1 MKIAYISFAHIAD
14 YHEPDAWLKKLDF
27 YTRQLE
33 AMTPFAQVV
42 SIHNI
47 QYEGVLV
54 RNKVE
59 YHFLKN
65 SKSELMMPVRL
76 LRYVK
81 NLGAD
86 VIIVHGL
93 CFPIQVL
100 LLRIQ
105 LPAKK
110 IFSIH
115 HAEKPF
121 RFPKNLMQ
129 RLVDRFITGYFF
141 ASAELGKI
149 WVDGGLIASQQK
161 VHEVME
167 VSSVFYPTR
176 SNNDLASIASN
187 YIWVGRLDEN
197 KDPLTLVRAFI
208 TFLHHSPESKL
219 FLIYREGHLRREI
232 DKMIIE
238 NKCNDRIVVIEDVAH
253 DDLLDYY
260 NQAAFVIS
268 TSHYEGSGTAVCE
281 GMSCGCIPI
290 LTNIP
295 SFRMMTSNGE
305 IGLLYEPADVQGLYN
320 ALLQSKKIDK
330 AKERSKVLNQFREK
344 LSCEAI
350 TEAMLNV
357 ISKS

>member
-1 MKIAYISFAHIAD
+1 MKITYISYVHIAD
-14 YHEPDAWLKKLDF
+14 YHDPDAWLKKLDF

-33 AMTPFAQVV
+33 AMTPFAEVV

-65 SKSELMMPVRL
+65 SKSQLMMPVGL
-76 LRYVK
+76 HRYVK
-81 NLGAD
+81 KLGAD

-93 CFPIQVL
+93 CFPVQVL
-100 LLRIQ
+100 MLRIQ

-110 IFSIH
+110 IFAIH

-121 RFPKNLMQ
+121 RFPKKVMQ

-141 ASAELGKI
+141 ASAELGKM
-149 WVDGGLIASQQK
+149 WVDDGLIASQQK

-176 SNNDLASIASN
+176 SNNDLISIASN

-197 KDPLTLVRAFI
+197 KDPLTLVNAFVR
-208 TFLHHSPESKL
+208 FLRHSSESKL
-219 FLIYREGHLRREI
+219 YLIYREGHLRSEI
-232 DKMIIE
+232 EELIIE
-238 NKCNDRIVVIEDVAH
+238 NKCNDRIVVIEDVVH

-305 IGLLYEPADVQGLYN
+305 MGLLFYPADVQGLYN
-320 ALLQSKKIDK
+320 ALLRSQKIDK
-330 AKERSKVLNQFREK
+330 VKERGKVLNQFREK

-350 TEAMLNV
+350 TEAMLKI
-357 ISKS
+357 ISMS